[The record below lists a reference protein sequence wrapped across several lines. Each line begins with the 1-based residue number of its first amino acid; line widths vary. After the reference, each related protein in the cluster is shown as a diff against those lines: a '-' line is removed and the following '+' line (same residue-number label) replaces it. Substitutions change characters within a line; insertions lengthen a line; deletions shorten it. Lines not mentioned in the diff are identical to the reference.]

1 MTETDNLTSIV
12 DSARKS
18 FYSGKT
24 KSIAFRKRQLVS
36 LVKLLDENEDEIC
49 DALYRDLGRDYFA
62 AYLLDIHVLR
72 AEIISMLQGI
82 DEWLKPEHP
91 KRDYTLMFSKA
102 YVRKEPF
109 GLCLI
114 LGAWN
119 FPILLTLSPLIG
131 AIAAGN
137 CAVVKPSEVSPNCA
151 NVMKKL
157 VSKYLDKNCYP
168 VVIAGPEDSSK
179 LMKENRFDMI
189 FYTGGTHVGKL
200 VMKAASKHLTPVVLE
215 LGGKNPCIVQK
226 NFDLKIAAKRICFG
240 KYMNA
245 GQICISPDYVL
256 CEEEI
261 KDEFIKI
268 LKSVLLEMYGEN
280 PKDSTSY
287 CRIINARHFAR
298 VEKLLKSGK
307 IAIGGQTDKETKY
320 IAPTV
325 LTDVKE
331 DSPVMQ
337 EEIFG
342 PILPIITIKNIDE
355 AIEFINKR
363 ERPLGIYMFSK
374 NKEEIEKVI
383 SSTSSGGVCIN
394 DVMSQ
399 HNGGLPFGGIGY
411 SGMGNY
417 HGKYSIDT
425 FSHKRA
431 CVEFGAPDILLG
443 TRYPPHTDKKLAR
456 IRTLKQ
462 KIPQR
467 RGPMDTFLQLLK
479 LAALGVLIGY
489 LAQIFASL
497 LTK

>member
-157 VSKYLDKNCYP
+157 VSKYLDKSCYP

-200 VMKAASKHLTPVVLE
+200 VMEAASKHLTPVVLE
-215 LGGKNPCIVQK
+215 LGGKNPCIVQ
-226 NFDLKIAAKRICFG
+226 
-240 KYMNA
+240 
-245 GQICISPDYVL
+245 
-256 CEEEI
+256 
-261 KDEFIKI
+261 
-268 LKSVLLEMYGEN
+268 KSVLLEMYGEN

-399 HNGGLPFGGIGY
+399 HNGVLPFGGIGY

-425 FSHKRA
+425 FLHKRA
-431 CVEFGAPDILLG
+431 CVEFGAPEILLG

-497 LTK
+497 LTE